1 MRYIYIDRLT
11 FDPKLCQAGPGL
23 RCPHNSQAAISAL
36 SIEHISRCC
45 GKRIVLGSTHS
56 RWTTLAR
63 AWQSVSLSMA
73 ISIKALRLEVLA
85 PRREQG
91 SYQSGNELCALKGF
105 DDMMMTMGYR
115 HLELV
120 LHPGHDSQGH
130 LQPRRW
136 LTTHPR
142 YLQHLEMLYQAAA
155 EAPVRPLG
163 LKPSPLP
170 LDVPMPPHADHTL
183 LSPLVGPYT
192 ITPA

>member
-23 RCPHNSQAAISAL
+23 RCPHNSQAAISA
-36 SIEHISRCC
+36 SSTEHISRCC
-45 GKRIVLGSTHS
+45 GNMVTGSIHS
-56 RWTTLAR
+56 RWKTVVRPWRTA
-63 AWQSVSLSMA
+63 SLSIA
-73 ISIKALRLEVLA
+73 IRLQFLRLRVPA
-85 PRREQG
+85 PRRGQG
-91 SYQSGNELCALKGF
+91 SYRSGNELCALRGF
-105 DDMMMTMGYR
+105 DDMPMRMAYR